1 MPLLL
6 LALSKREQDVEE
18 TPGLDPVGEDFGAI
32 EMSNEASDG
41 YRVLMIL
48 NGYLY

>member
-6 LALSKREQDVEE
+6 FALSKREQDVEE

-32 EMSNEASDG
+32 EMSKESTDG
-41 YRVLMIL
+41 CWALIL
-48 NGYLY
+48 NGYLYL